1 MVSATLAP
9 LRIVLADLP
18 HHKWFHQSAVQ
29 EFFRV
34 VTDASFTIASVSL
47 NLSRSEVRFDATD
60 AAGNRKQASLL
71 IEYRPQR
78 IFTLS
83 SLDEPIREGGLVSL
97 PITLQSLGETIGATQ
112 VVRYG
117 HRGCGG

>member
-9 LRIVLADLP
+9 LRIVLAELP

-34 VTDASFTIASVSL
+34 VTDASFTIATVSL
-47 NLSRSEVRFDATD
+47 NLGRSEVRFDATD
-60 AAGNRKQASLL
+60 DAGNRKQASLF

-78 IFTLS
+78 IFTLG
-83 SLDEPIREGGLVSL
+83 SLDELIREGGLSL
-97 PITLQSLGETIGATQ
+97 CQSL
-112 VVRYG
+112 
-117 HRGCGG
+117 